1 MPIPLADLQSTSSKT
16 ISPKS
21 RIGLIGPLQ
30 MTEDDEVDED
40 IYQSTT
46 TTVVET
52 ASYIVTGF
60 VVGAFITLF
69 LFSTQRRTL
78 LYLT

>member
-1 MPIPLADLQSTSSKT
+1 MPLADLQSTSSDV

-21 RIGLIGPLQ
+21 RIGLIGPLEMIQ
-30 MTEDDEVDED
+30 DAEVDED
-40 IYQSTT
+40 SDRSA
-46 TTVVET
+46 TVVET

-60 VVGAFITLF
+60 LVGAFITLF

>member
-1 MPIPLADLQSTSSKT
+1 
-16 ISPKS
+16 
-21 RIGLIGPLQ
+21 
-30 MTEDDEVDED
+30 MTQDAEGDED
-40 IYQSTT
+40 NHQS

-60 VVGAFITLF
+60 LVGAFITLF